1 MPPKGLLPEQTKICL
16 HLHCA
21 DGFATPRLARMLHSL
36 VRVSRR
42 VGCSHL
48 DTNNC
53 STRRDHSPHRADI
66 RQRTLQAVPGAVPK
80 RKEAARPRRACT
92 ASVKVHNSPQSPPDC
107 QTDGCKFHLEEEATC
122 PTALVSQRQLLLAS
136 SPQECRAVDRPSNR
150 RRLTAS
156 ASQQAD
162 PTLPEPE
169 RELLQLHSLPS

>member
-1 MPPKGLLPEQTKICL
+1 MPTKGLLPEQTKICL

-21 DGFATPRLARMLHSL
+21 DGIATPRLARMLHSL

-80 RKEAARPRRACT
+80 RKEVARPRRACT

-122 PTALVSQRQLLLAS
+122 PTVVGQLPPGVQSSRPAVQPPAPYCFRQPAS
-136 SPQECRAVDRPSNR
+136 RSDTS
-150 RRLTAS
+150 
-156 ASQQAD
+156 
-162 PTLPEPE
+162 
-169 RELLQLHSLPS
+169 